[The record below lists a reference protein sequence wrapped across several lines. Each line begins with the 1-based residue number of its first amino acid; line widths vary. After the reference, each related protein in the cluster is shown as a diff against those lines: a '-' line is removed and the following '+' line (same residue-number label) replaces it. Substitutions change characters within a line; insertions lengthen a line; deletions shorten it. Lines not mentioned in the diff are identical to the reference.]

1 LNPAA
6 EYILKQ
12 PEPYRSI
19 LLHLQMVIA
28 HTIPDLELKYKWK
41 IPFYYYQG
49 KPFCYFNASHKKQY
63 VDVGLVKG
71 KLIKVHKE
79 YLVGEK
85 RKKMVSLRYR
95 DIGEINNEVLVEVL
109 RFAKALY

>member
-1 LNPAA
+1 MNPAA

-19 LLHLQMVIA
+19 LLHLQMVIEQ
-28 HTIPDLELKYKWK
+28 TIPSLELKYKWK
-41 IPFYYYQG
+41 IPFYYYKG

-71 KLIKVHKE
+71 KLIKVHTE

-85 RKKMVSLRYR
+85 RKKMVSLRYKSMEEVGNQVL
-95 DIGEINNEVLVEVL
+95 IEVLEE
-109 RFAKALY
+109 AKSLY

>member
-1 LNPAA
+1 MNPAA

-19 LLHLQMVIA
+19 LLHLQMVIEQ
-28 HTIPDLELKYKWK
+28 TIPSLELKYKWK
-41 IPFYYYQG
+41 IPFYYYKG

-71 KLIKVHKE
+71 KLIKVHTE

-85 RKKMVSLRYR
+85 RKKMVSLRYKSM
-95 DIGEINNEVLVEVL
+95 GEVGNQVLIEVLEE
-109 RFAKALY
+109 AKSLY

>member
-1 LNPAA
+1 MNPAA

-19 LLHLQMVIA
+19 LLHLQMVVEQS
-28 HTIPDLELKYKWK
+28 IPDLELKYKWK

-71 KLIKVHKE
+71 KLIKVHTE

-95 DIGEINNEVLVEVL
+95 DITEIDVVVLQEVLICT
-109 RFAKALY
+109 KGLY